1 MGSNESTTGA
11 YESPSITVI
20 GNVHEVTKNGKTFS
34 KTNDYSYP
42 AIITETYGPLN
53 FS

>member
-1 MGSNESTTGA
+1 VDSNTSSA
-11 YESPSITVI
+11 VSYESPSITVV
-20 GNVHEVTKNGKTFS
+20 GNVHEVTQNGKTFS

-42 AIITETYGPLN
+42 AVITDTYGPLN